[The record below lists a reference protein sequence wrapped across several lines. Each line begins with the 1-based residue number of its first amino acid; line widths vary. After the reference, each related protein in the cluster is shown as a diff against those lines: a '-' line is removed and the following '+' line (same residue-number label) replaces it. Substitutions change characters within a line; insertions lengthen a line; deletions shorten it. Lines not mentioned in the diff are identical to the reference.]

1 MAVAG
6 AKPLTPSEVQ
16 RYSRHII
23 MPQVGSVGQRKLID
37 ASVLLVG
44 AGVLGSPL
52 AMYLAAAGVG
62 KIGIVDFDSVD
73 ITNLHR
79 QILHGNE
86 DVGRAKVDSAE
97 DRLLSINP
105 DVKVEKLP
113 VHMNSENAMEIAKD
127 FDILVDGTDNFP
139 TRYLINDVGVLSN
152 KPIVHGSI
160 FLFEGQITTF
170 LPGQG
175 CYRCLYPAPPPPGM
189 VPSCSE
195 AGVLGVLPGI
205 VGSIMAAEAIKVI
218 LGLGNTLVNRLL
230 MFDAVEMDFR
240 KVKLRKDPEC
250 PVCGDN
256 PTIDELID
264 YEAFC
269 GMPAIES

>member
-1 MAVAG
+1 
-6 AKPLTPSEVQ
+6 
-16 RYSRHII
+16 
-23 MPQVGSVGQRKLID
+23 
-37 ASVLLVG
+37 
-44 AGVLGSPL
+44 
-52 AMYLAAAGVG
+52 
-62 KIGIVDFDSVD
+62 
-73 ITNLHR
+73 
-79 QILHGNE
+79 
-86 DVGRAKVDSAE
+86 
-97 DRLLSINP
+97 
-105 DVKVEKLP
+105 
-113 VHMNSENAMEIAKD
+113 MEIAKD